1 MELAG
6 FLIQVFGALFTAVGL
21 LVAWD
26 RVSNRSMQ
34 WRKGVGAF
42 LGGLLARSKQS
53 NRDNVITPQGAVI
66 TAAGGTPEVIVEP
79 DSPERQ
85 LKRLE
90 EKLEGL
96 RKRVGETEKNVKRI
110 DRAVGEVDG
119 VISAALTKLAND
131 ENLIKVS
138 DIRFALIGLGISFIG
153 FVIEHGPLLQRAFCA
168 A

>member
-6 FLIQVFGALFTAVGL
+6 FLIQVLGALFTALGL
-21 LVAWD
+21 IVAWD
-26 RVSNRSMQ
+26 RVTSRSMQ

-42 LGGLLARSKQS
+42 LGGLLARSKQG
-53 NRDNVITPQGAVI
+53 NRNNVITPQEAVI
-66 TAAGGTPEVIVEP
+66 TVKGGTPEVTVEP
-79 DSPERQ
+79 DSPEKQ

-96 RKRVGETEKNVKRI
+96 HKRVGKTEKNVKRI
-110 DRAVGEVDG
+110 DRAIGEVDN

-138 DIRFALIGLGISFIG
+138 DIRIALIGLGISFIG